1 MARNFQMT
9 ICLLFITLSGCENHY
24 NEMIEWTD
32 ELEIGSSVQVV
43 KNTQPTFIEISW
55 DQPVKIENEILYEIS
70 KIDGEYDILKMSN
83 FLVFVDGKYQG
94 RKSIK

>member
-1 MARNFQMT
+1 MRNFQII
-9 ICLLFITLSGCENHY
+9 ICLLFITLSGCKNHY

-32 ELEIGSSVQVV
+32 TIEIGTEIQTV

-55 DQPVKIENEILYEIS
+55 NNPSKIENEVLYEIS
-70 KIDGEYDILKMSN
+70 KIEGNNDILNMSN

-94 RKSIK
+94 RKSVK